1 MDIEEI
7 EFDIERVQK
16 KVKKA
21 TKEKERRKR
30 QMDLYSDVYQ
40 VSSRES
46 FSGSNMKQKIGKA
59 YMQNKRLLTLNKM
72 MSSKASKPV
81 PAVPIYPVNRFNS
94 TIPPILSPP
103 LKKDEAQIHQDLQM
117 GKTPSHTA
125 NAVGSFNHAF

>member
-1 MDIEEI
+1 
-7 EFDIERVQK
+7 
-16 KVKKA
+16 
-21 TKEKERRKR
+21 
-30 QMDLYSDVYQ
+30 MDLYSDVYQ

-81 PAVPIYPVNRFNS
+81 PAVPIHPVNRFNS

-103 LKKDEAQIHQDLQM
+103 LKKDNAQINQDLHI

-125 NAVGSFNHAF
+125 NAVGSFNYAF